1 MTALTLKFRLTLP
14 ALFVAMGS
22 LALPM
27 TARASDSLCDQD
39 EVVATHPPH
48 AATDG
53 CKDAHSCMIKSN
65 LTPSMADGTPIFG
78 RVWRFMYGAAADPED

>member
-27 TARASDSLCDQD
+27 TARASDSLCD
-39 EVVATHPPH
+39 
-48 AATDG
+48 
-53 CKDAHSCMIKSN
+53 
-65 LTPSMADGTPIFG
+65 
-78 RVWRFMYGAAADPED
+78 